1 MEGSDPL
8 KNRNKQGES
17 LLTAQFP
24 GLSSGTENP
33 NKSHGLAGEESEL
46 RIWGGQASYKSQG
59 RALGKGELSGE
70 EGVTQ
75 REISGDFLRVPLE
88 S

>member
-8 KNRNKQGES
+8 KNGNKQGEC
-17 LLTAQFP
+17 LLTAWFP
-24 GLSSGTENP
+24 GLSSGIENP
-33 NKSHGLAGEESEL
+33 NKSHGLAGEEAEL

-59 RALGKGELSGE
+59 RALEKRELSGE
-70 EGVTQ
+70 EGVAQ
-75 REISGDFLRVPLE
+75 REISGDFLRVTQE